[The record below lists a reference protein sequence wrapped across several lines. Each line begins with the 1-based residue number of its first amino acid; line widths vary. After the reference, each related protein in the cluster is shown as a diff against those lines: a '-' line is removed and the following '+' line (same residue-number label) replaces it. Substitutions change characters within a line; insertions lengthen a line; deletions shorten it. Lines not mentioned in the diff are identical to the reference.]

1 MDQITTKVH
10 DPKIS
15 FKFHFNTYK
24 RDDEVTWNS
33 DCGKSVYFY
42 DWKDLPRDK
51 LIFEIIED
59 PKSDLEPL
67 ASYVYTDNNADV
79 GNYTIKMEVRV
90 DVLKDLEHI
99 VYKKEFNIEILPCK
113 IVQVL
118 APQEFDVEVV

>member
-99 VYKKEFNIEILPCK
+99 VYKKEFNIEIRPCK
-113 IVQVL
+113 IVQVR
-118 APQEFDVEVV
+118 APQ